1 MKTLSF
7 HNYLFRDNDSNTQSS
22 TLTAIID
29 SVRFD
34 TNNYLAVFTLI
45 IPTTNEMKALK
56 IPVNKF
62 WSQIILRLI
71 NTHSRTP
78 TTMETDLA
86 TNKVYVYQDG
96 APVQPAPLNTTNQ
109 HAFMLNALQYLL
121 DTWKIQ

>member
-34 TNNYLAVFTLI
+34 TTNYLAVFTLI
-45 IPTTNEMKALK
+45 IPATNEMKALK

-62 WSQIILRLI
+62 
-71 NTHSRTP
+71 
-78 TTMETDLA
+78 
-86 TNKVYVYQDG
+86 
-96 APVQPAPLNTTNQ
+96 
-109 HAFMLNALQYLL
+109 
-121 DTWKIQ
+121 